1 MLDRAIS
8 FTRRKVSQRHEKFR
22 RVLDQHNF
30 SGDNATELEAIHDVG
45 FWVSWNSEG
54 GIQDENRSAM
64 IDDVRVR
71 DFVYVQSLC

>member
-8 FTRRKVSQRHEKFR
+8 FSQRKVSQRHENFGGFWIN
-22 RVLDQHNF
+22 HNF
-30 SGDNATELEAIHDVG
+30 SGDDATEHEAIHDVG
-45 FWVSWNSEG
+45 FWVFWNSEG

-64 IDDVRVR
+64 IDDVRVG

>member
-1 MLDRAIS
+1 MTKIP
-8 FTRRKVSQRHEKFR
+8 E
-22 RVLDQHNF
+22 VLDHHNF

-45 FWVSWNSEG
+45 FWVSWNSER